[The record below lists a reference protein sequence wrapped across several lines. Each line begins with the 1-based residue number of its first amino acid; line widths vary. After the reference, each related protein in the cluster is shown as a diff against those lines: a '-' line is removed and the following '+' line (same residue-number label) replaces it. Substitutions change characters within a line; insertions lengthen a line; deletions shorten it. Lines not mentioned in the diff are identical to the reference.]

1 MPDASMTERLR
12 KVTDREV
19 PGIAVA
25 IAGPE
30 GLRETAAAGY
40 ADLAD
45 GEPASADM
53 VCPWFSMTKIVTAT
67 LAMRLAGRGLLNLD
81 QPVLPLVPELAVM
94 QPLSLA
100 ERITPRHLLTHSAG
114 FTNPIPVRWIHPADQ
129 PGPDQVALLT
139 RLLTRHNKLRF
150 EPGTRSSYSNLS
162 TLTLGQAIANA
173 SGAPYDI
180 LADGEILQP
189 LGMRMTGFAYTPDML
204 AHAATGYH
212 PRRSPMRLLLPRW
225 VIGARTGRWLPAPSA
240 AEMRHVTVT
249 GKRYDLGLGWFR
261 PASQRYADPPFG
273 EHLGGGAG
281 FFNLIRIYP
290 AQAVGIAIMG
300 NATNYPIDAI
310 ARLALTRT

>member
-12 KVTDREV
+12 KITDREV

-53 VCPWFSMTKIVTAT
+53 ACPWFSMTKIVTAT

-94 QPLSLA
+94 QPRSLA

-114 FTNPIPVRWIHPADQ
+114 FTNPIFLQMH
-129 PGPDQVALLT
+129 
-139 RLLTRHNKLRF
+139 LRDG
-150 EPGTRSSYSNLS
+150 ELDGTR
-162 TLTLGQAIANA
+162 I
-173 SGAPYDI
+173 
-180 LADGEILQP
+180 
-189 LGMRMTGFAYTPDML
+189 
-204 AHAATGYH
+204 
-212 PRRSPMRLLLPRW
+212 
-225 VIGARTGRWLPAPSA
+225 LPAPSA
-240 AEMRHVTVT
+240 AEMRHVTLT

-261 PASQRYADPPFG
+261 PASQRYADPPVRG
-273 EHLGGGAG
+273 TSRRRRRILQPDPHLPRPSRGHRHHGQRHQ
-281 FFNLIRIYP
+281 LPHRRHR
-290 AQAVGIAIMG
+290 QARPDP
-300 NATNYPIDAI
+300 N
-310 ARLALTRT
+310 LTRASGCPRQPARTSACSLLRVCSHRSRPPAGARAL